1 MMNRRDF
8 LSLIGLAAGATV
20 LPSAIAGYV
29 PGSVCTPDN
38 PWLQHKQIEAGYS
51 KLRIE
56 IINTLRPL
64 YSWSQPDFPVDF
76 ISNRRILCEFD
87 VPPSA
92 CAAYELGQP
101 VSKDVWPY
109 INGLWPTEVNL
120 EMSKEWR
127 SATIKAEL
135 FEPGDGIDLSIIER
149 VMQGSRS

>member
-1 MMNRRDF
+1 MNRRDF

-20 LPSAIAGYV
+20 LPSAITGYV
-29 PGSVCTPDN
+29 PGSVCTPGN

-56 IINTLRPL
+56 IIINTLRPI
-64 YSWSQPDFPVDF
+64 YSWSQPYSPVDF

-92 CAAYELGQP
+92 YAAYELGQP